1 MKEKNQHTNLE
12 YFKRFRVLIPIC
24 MAFMLMWSTGM
35 TVLAEEGDGISE
47 GEITAQEDADSW
59 VDYDVGADPGGGD
72 SSDDGGGSSGG
83 ESISQDAD
91 SGGDE
96 GSGADSSADS
106 GAGDIAEDTSVAL
119 EANPGSAEVAE
130 VITESNGS
138 ESNTVTEA
146 EAIENDVPSVTVTE
160 TFESVTLQGDEK
172 AEDKIKNMDPAGK
185 TYALTEGGDTIK
197 EEDREK
203 VDLSKEGN
211 KVEVT
216 EGNKTEKDGTTTVD
230 KVTRTTV
237 TSSDNAIQKAVNEA
251 LKKVTADTKSITV
264 TVAAGKYDGDVNI
277 SDEIEIES
285 SGSSGSKTALKDIL
299 ASNKGFKLYILG
311 EGSYTKPEDGG
322 IIDKSKITTDSGQ
335 DVLFGGNFNIQGI
348 NTVLAGI
355 WFSLHNSIKVSGGA
369 DVTVYG
375 TSGDDGIDATM
386 TGGDNA
392 LSIDTG
398 EGNDTVKAST
408 AKEKTDEDDTG
419 SDDQQKNFSNKLTVN
434 TGDGNDTVS
443 LNHAAGVLEA
453 EVTTGN
459 GEDKA
464 ELKAGDDAV
473 SSYKNNSDGNGND
486 TGSEETVKGSLKV
499 ELGEGDDTANVD
511 ASLVKGF
518 ADDAV
523 SIDGGAGYN
532 IMNLSGKLA
541 KDKDGQIAAELTKTV
556 SGDEKTYAGS
566 ISMIPDGK
574 DDAGKIGL
582 TGFQFF
588 TDNLENKKSEKINSL
603 DKVTPKSFVNYSIEA
618 DEDDQVAGD
627 WSAYSDLIL
636 TNLDISG
643 DEVHLGK
650 LNIPSVNLKV
660 KAKKILVE
668 GAVTALDI
676 NLITKDDDVTFD
688 ISDDVPSIVS
698 DKLGDQ
704 MSGSLF
710 DFNAEAGID
719 VKKDGSLTATSG
731 DVNMSAEID
740 QTHKLFD
747 LLGGWLDKLN
757 KLDDDLEVVSKALQV
772 PNTFNIKVGR
782 ATISVNGGI
791 DAKRYFNASSK
802 SNVSM
807 EASNKDVASLYIPVS
822 FVVAVTE
829 TAIEMFNAAVK
840 AGRDIILSVLSN
852 DSLKAEATTGK
863 LPISLATAVAV
874 NDGHIL
880 IGGTTKMVAGGDV
893 KMDTKASTTAEASA
907 KRGEL
912 KSDSSGY
919 LAVEVAVQDAY
930 TRVEDSASITAGGNI
945 ELNSS
950 ANLKGK
956 AHATSAKAE
965 GEKDDDGGEDKKD
978 DDKKSAGTLLSGVTE
993 LLKKLGEEYGKKA
1006 LKTGYGW
1013 VKNKLTGAAD
1023 LVSSKQY
1030 KVTAEESDHGS
1041 VSAPASAN
1049 GHKSADTKTFEE
1061 GVTYY
1066 TLVKDKFVKATDI
1079 TPGEVIPKETNYYVD
1094 ADPVRLVIT
1103 PNKGYKVKEITVTY
1117 LLKGAK
1123 EKTKV
1128 TISGDD
1134 ASGNNEIGLKRN
1146 ADGSFSYRMPEAD
1159 VKVSVEFEKG
1169 ESGATPEE
1177 ETTDAGL
1184 SDLFNESTGNTAP
1197 EEDPEEQQED
1207 STSPDA
1213 VTLEIEET
1221 DGSYQLTKDEKVA
1234 EGTTYYTK
1242 VEIAGDTVMTKVTG
1256 AEVGDDIPKGEDGK
1270 PEYYEEIGAILL
1282 SVTKADPNSFVTVTP
1297 NPAADKAMKNLKAV
1311 YKSEYQI
1318 ETEKKFDTDK
1328 RTYYLLVAGEFVK
1341 QEKEQGVENG
1351 KKIPSGKT
1359 YYYTEYVKAEPDK
1372 PVDANTKYYVFVEG
1386 SYIEKSLAGKDKIPD
1401 DNNYYYLKQRDVE
1414 TEVTANEAGAYKFR
1428 VPYGVV
1434 GKISFIAE
1442 FGDATGAEMTPAKPD
1457 DAASAQSAGALA
1469 GGVNINTNEAAIST
1483 TGKIEAG
1490 GSVTVNASG
1499 TAEASVVAD
1508 GTAVGKDDEEKKEGP
1523 GGTTPEGATQITAEQ
1538 TIVPYTVYTAPAKKE
1553 GASLKSLAD
1562 SDPEKGVYVF
1572 KVVGADKDFTNDEGK
1587 VTFTYTDSDG
1597 KEQTGKAKLDKD
1609 NAQYTVDLSSLS
1621 IKAGTTVTI
1630 RLEGIEADA
1639 DAKGSWLVGNT
1650 VKIDSTQNG
1659 AVNLLSGKAGSK
1671 VFAFSV
1677 TPRVGYRLGETTQK
1691 KESEDGKESGS
1702 GDNNKEEKEETVASL
1717 FVKYTKADGTEGK
1730 VALKDGG
1737 KGNYY
1742 FKIADLKDLKEGSE
1756 LIVTAEFVKNVRDIA
1771 LSVKAGGADEPKAGT
1786 ITLDSSTIN
1795 SEAEGDKKATAIE
1808 GNTVKFSINSGAGH
1822 TSTLAKVY
1830 VSYTLDGEE
1839 TKKELQIKDG
1849 KYSFVMPNTAVT
1861 ITADFYNQIHSVV
1874 FEEKDLDEENKNL
1887 IQTSSEKVGAG
1898 ETFKIY
1904 LKEEQVKQQIGYY

>member
-1 MKEKNQHTNLE
+1 MKQKNQRMNRK
-12 YFKRFRVLIPIC
+12 YFRLFKGLFPVC
-24 MAFMLMWSTGM
+24 VAFMLMWSTGM
-35 TVLAEEGDGISE
+35 HVRAEEGDGTFE
-47 GEITAQEDADSW
+47 GEITTQEEAYVGGDNDSGG
-59 VDYDVGADPGGGD
+59 DSYDDSGGDIDGGGD
-72 SSDDGGGSSGG
+72 SYDDSGGDNDGGGDS
-83 ESISQDAD
+83 DAD
-91 SGGDE
+91 SGGDNDG
-96 GSGADSSADS
+96 GSDS
-106 GAGDIAEDTSVAL
+106 GGDSGGDIAEDTSVAL
-119 EANPGSAEVAE
+119 EADPGSATVAE
-130 VITESNGS
+130 VITESDGS

-160 TFESVTLQGDEK
+160 TFESVRLDGDEK
-172 AEDKIKNMDPAGK
+172 AEDKIKNMEPAGK
-185 TYALTEGGDTIK
+185 TYTLTDGGDTIK

-203 VDLSKEGN
+203 VDLTKDGN

-251 LKKVTADTKSITV
+251 LKKITADTKSVTV

-277 SDEIEIES
+277 SDELEIES
-285 SGSSGSKTALKDIL
+285 SDSSGSKTALKDIL
-299 ASNKGFKLYILG
+299 TNNKGFKLYILG

-322 IIDKSKITTDSGQ
+322 IIDKSKITTDTGQ
-335 DVLFGGNFNIQGI
+335 NVLFGGNFNIQGI

-355 WFSLHNSIKVSGGA
+355 WLSLKNSIKVSGGA

-375 TSGDDGIDATM
+375 TSEDDGIDVTM
-386 TGGDNA
+386 TGGDNTVT
-392 LSIDTG
+392 LDTG
-398 EGNDTVKAST
+398 EGNDSVTASS
-408 AKEKTDEDDTG
+408 AKEEAEDDDN
-419 SDDQQKNFSNKLTVN
+419 DDKENNFFNKLTVN
-434 TGDGNDTVS
+434 TGNGSDTVN

-453 EVTTGN
+453 EVITGS
-459 GEDKA
+459 GDDKVG
-464 ELKAGDDAV
+464 LKAGSDAV
-473 SSYKNNSDGNGND
+473 SSYKNSDENGSGS
-486 TGSEETVKGSLKV
+486 GSEETVKGSLKV
-499 ELGEGDDTANVD
+499 ELGDGDDIANVD

-523 SIDGGAGYN
+523 NIDGGAGYN
-532 IMNLSGKLA
+532 IMNLTGKLA
-541 KDKDGQIAAELTKTV
+541 KDKEGQISAELTKTD
-556 SGDEKTYAGS
+556 SGNEKTYVGT
-566 ISMIPDGK
+566 ISLIPDGK
-574 DDAGKIGL
+574 DAAGKISL
-582 TGFQFF
+582 ISFHLFM
-588 TDNLENKKSEKINSL
+588 DSLENKKSEKLTKL
-603 DKVTPKSFVNYSIEA
+603 DGVTPKSFVNYSVEA
-618 DEDDQVAGD
+618 DKNQEVTGD
-627 WSAYSDLIL
+627 WSAYKDLIL

-643 DEVHLGK
+643 DTIRLGK
-650 LNIPSVNLKV
+650 LNIPAVNLK
-660 KAKKILVE
+660 ATAQKILVN
-668 GAVTALDI
+668 GAVTAADI

-710 DFNAEAGID
+710 DFNAEAGIE

-731 DVNMSAEID
+731 DVAMSAEID
-740 QTHKLFD
+740 QTHKLFE

-757 KLDDDLEVVSKALQV
+757 KIDSDLEIVSNVLQV
-772 PNTFNIKVGR
+772 PNTFNIKVGS
-782 ATISVNGGI
+782 ATISVYGDI
-791 DAKRYFNASSK
+791 DAKRYINASAK

-822 FVVAVTE
+822 FVVAVTR
-829 TAIEMFNAAVK
+829 TTIEIIGAEVK
-840 AGRDIILSVLSN
+840 SGKDITLSVLSD

-863 LPISLATAVAV
+863 LPLSLATAVAV

-880 IGGTTKMVAGGDV
+880 IGGTTNMVAGGDV
-893 KMDTKASTTAEASA
+893 KMDTKASTVAEASA

-930 TRVEDSASITAGGNI
+930 TRVEDSASIKAGGNI

-950 ANLKGK
+950 ATLKGK

-965 GEKDDDGGEDKKD
+965 EEKDDDGSEDKDD

-1006 LKTGYGW
+1006 LTSGYGW

-1041 VSAPASAN
+1041 VSAPSSAN
-1049 GHKSADTKTFEE
+1049 GHKSADTNMFEE

-1066 TLVKDKFVKATDI
+1066 TLVKDKYVKATDI
-1079 TPGEVIPKETNYYVD
+1079 TPGEAIPKDTNYYVD

-1134 ASGNNEIGLKRN
+1134 ASGNNEIELKRN

-1169 ESGATPEE
+1169 ESGTTPEE

-1234 EGTTYYTK
+1234 EGATYYTK

-1256 AEVGDDIPKGEDGK
+1256 AEVGDEIPKDKDGK

-1318 ETEKKFDTDK
+1318 ETDKKFDTDK
-1328 RTYYLLVAGEFVK
+1328 RTYYLLVAGKFVK

-1372 PVDANTKYYVFVEG
+1372 PVDANTKYYVFAEG

-1401 DNNYYYLKQRDVE
+1401 DNNYYYLKQREVE
-1414 TEVTANEAGAYKFR
+1414 TEVKANEAGAYKFR

-1457 DAASAQSAGALA
+1457 DASSAQSAGALA

-1499 TAEASVVAD
+1499 NAEASVVAD
-1508 GTAVGKDDEEKKEGP
+1508 GTAVGKDEEEEKKESA

-1538 TIVPYTVYTAPAKKE
+1538 TIVPYTV
-1553 GASLKSLAD
+1553 
-1562 SDPEKGVYVF
+1562 
-1572 KVVGADKDFTNDEGK
+1572 
-1587 VTFTYTDSDG
+1587 
-1597 KEQTGKAKLDKD
+1597 
-1609 NAQYTVDLSSLS
+1609 
-1621 IKAGTTVTI
+1621 
-1630 RLEGIEADA
+1630 
-1639 DAKGSWLVGNT
+1639 
-1650 VKIDSTQNG
+1650 
-1659 AVNLLSGKAGSK
+1659 
-1671 VFAFSV
+1671 
-1677 TPRVGYRLGETTQK
+1677 
-1691 KESEDGKESGS
+1691 
-1702 GDNNKEEKEETVASL
+1702 
-1717 FVKYTKADGTEGK
+1717 
-1730 VALKDGG
+1730 
-1737 KGNYY
+1737 
-1742 FKIADLKDLKEGSE
+1742 
-1756 LIVTAEFVKNVRDIA
+1756 
-1771 LSVKAGGADEPKAGT
+1771 
-1786 ITLDSSTIN
+1786 
-1795 SEAEGDKKATAIE
+1795 
-1808 GNTVKFSINSGAGH
+1808 
-1822 TSTLAKVY
+1822 
-1830 VSYTLDGEE
+1830 
-1839 TKKELQIKDG
+1839 
-1849 KYSFVMPNTAVT
+1849 
-1861 ITADFYNQIHSVV
+1861 
-1874 FEEKDLDEENKNL
+1874 
-1887 IQTSSEKVGAG
+1887 
-1898 ETFKIY
+1898 
-1904 LKEEQVKQQIGYY
+1904 